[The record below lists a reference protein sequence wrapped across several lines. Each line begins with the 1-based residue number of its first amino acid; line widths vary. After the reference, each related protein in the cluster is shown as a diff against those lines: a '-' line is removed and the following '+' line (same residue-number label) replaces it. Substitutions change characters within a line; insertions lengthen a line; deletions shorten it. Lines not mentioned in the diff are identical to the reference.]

1 MNQEPNFTPLSVAT
15 ARAGRNYC
23 PAKPIQ
29 DLLRNKKLNKQPT
42 KLEAAIREL
51 YTHCLN
57 NQKQAFNEIFSMAQL
72 VGLFRQGNQLLQ
84 RRPFGAPGYYVRPL
98 RSDDDTTMRQTA
110 MNLMGFFS
118 QACESKVIAS
128 NPQVNMR
135 PGDDTPEA
143 IAAAQACRPVVD
155 FYETE
160 WYTAKFSRREAIR
173 FLTDGMVIHQVR
185 WNPFLGGYET
195 NEREVSHE
203 DITLDEGGGE
213 CLDCGHAG
221 GAEDFQTAYAQQCP
235 ECNSPAV
242 EVRPPVQSKIAR
254 IGMGQ
259 ARPVGAP
266 ELVSSSLMSW
276 RWDLTKDLECSPWAI
291 KRQYITQGA
300 VQLMLGDVTIPDSQ
314 SSEDYGLDILYALA
328 YAGQAFAGTSY
339 ASQYRYASMLD
350 KKPVLSEF
358 WLTPEYLA
366 MLETEGG
373 DTLCGEQLPAGKLS
387 DFFDAPIC
395 LVGLNDFAL
404 TIGAYAKESQQNEV
418 ITAQWF
424 MNAESGVGRGM
435 EDTAAVQR
443 RFNAVDGQIY
453 QGLATTATPA
463 VVTDMSLLKEDQGR
477 YLFAPG
483 HNIDISLALLP
494 PNMKLSDAFFIGNPG
509 AVSQQYVQYGSQF
522 LREMA
527 QISSLVTEFTNGLI
541 GVDNRTATGAQITAQ
556 LANSLYGP
564 MLASKGQ
571 LRVEIAKRV
580 VCLVAAH
587 DTTGRYYPGKGAAK
601 GRMVQGQELKSR
613 VVFDLEPNSE
623 LPVSPFSQQ
632 TDVRVMGEAFGGLLG
647 AAQLQAQFPR
657 FFRAVSKPFN
667 IKFDT
672 EDEDDVSTLCL
683 KRLQS
688 IEANYSAGVDDPSVL
703 VQMVRPAV
711 MKTEPK
717 HKDKAEWWSD
727 YLDLERGQNA
737 PDIIRAAIEGM
748 YWVHQNML
756 TQQQIPQAMNQ
767 GLVQTAA
774 MAPAA
779 LGQAA
784 LQPQESQAPEADDS
798 AQIESDE
805 RMQDQEHEHEA
816 EQKQREADTQVKV
829 ASIQTQGQL
838 AATQLQG
845 QNQLALEKVKGE
857 NAVRTAKARP
867 KPAARKSA

>member
-1 MNQEPNFTPLSVAT
+1 LDQSPNFTPLSVAT
-15 ARAGRNYC
+15 ARGARNYA
-23 PAKPIQ
+23 PAKPLQ
-29 DLLRNKKLNKQPT
+29 DVIRNKKLNKQPT

-51 YTHCLN
+51 YQHCMN
-57 NQKQAFNEIFSMAQL
+57 VQKAAWSEIQSMAQL
-72 VGLFRQGNQLLQ
+72 VALFREGQQLLQ

-98 RSDDDTTMRQTA
+98 RGDDDTTMRQTA

-155 FYETE
+155 QYETD

-185 WNPFLGGYET
+185 WNPFLGGYGT
-195 NEREVSHE
+195 NERQVSHE
-203 DITLDEGGGE
+203 DVTIDEGGGE
-213 CLDCGHAG
+213 CLDCDYEGPS
-221 GAEDFQTAYAQQCP
+221 DSFQGQYAPQCP
-235 ECNSPAV
+235 ECQSPAV
-242 EVRPPVQSKIAR
+242 DVRQPVMSKMAR

-259 ARPVGAP
+259 SRPVGAP

-276 RWDLTKDLECSPWAI
+276 RWDLTKDLEESPWAI

-300 VQLMLGDVTIPDSQ
+300 VQLMLGDVTIPDSS

-328 YAGQAFAGTSY
+328 YAGQAFAGTGL
-339 ASQYRYASMLD
+339 ASQYRGTSMLD
-350 KKPVLSEF
+350 KRPVLSEF
-358 WLTPEYLA
+358 WLTPEYQA

-373 DTLCGEQLPAGKLS
+373 GTLCGEVLPKGKLS
-387 DFFDAPIC
+387 DFFRGESIC

-404 TIGAYAKESQQNEV
+404 TIGNYAKESQQHEV

-571 LRVEIAKRV
+571 MRVEIAKRIV
-580 VCLVAAH
+580 SLVSAH
-587 DTTGRYYPGKGAAK
+587 DVTGRYYPGKGAAK
-601 GRMVQGQELKSR
+601 GRVVEGKDLKAR
-613 VVFDLEPNSE
+613 VVFELVQNSE
-623 LPVSPFSQQ
+623 LPTTPFSQQ
-632 TDVRVMGEAFGGLLG
+632 TDIRVFFESFGGAPI
-647 AAQLQAQFPR
+647 AAQLKATDPE
-657 FFRAVSKPFN
+657 FFRATAAPFN
-667 IKFDT
+667 INWGNDS
-672 EDEDDVSTLCL
+672 DDDISTLCL
-683 KRLQS
+683 KRLES
-688 IEANYSAGVDDPSVL
+688 MKMNLAAGNNDPSVL
-703 VQMVRPAV
+703 VEQVRPPV
-711 MKTEPK
+711 SKVEPK
-717 HKDKAEWWSD
+717 HPEKADWWSM
-727 YLDLERGQNA
+727 YLDLEAGQSV
-737 PDIIRAAIEGM
+737 PMELRQAIEGM
-748 YWVHQNML
+748 YWLHHNMQ
-756 TQQQIPQAMNQ
+756 TQQQIPQAVNQ
-767 GLVQTAA
+767 GLVAA
-774 MAPAA
+774 AGAAPMA

-784 LQPQESQAPEADDS
+784 LQPQETTAPEQDDS
-798 AQIESDE
+798 AKIESDE
-805 RMQDQEHEHEA
+805 RMESEKRQTELATKGIEA
-816 EQKQREADTQVKV
+816 KTQLAV
-829 ASIQTQGQL
+829 AETQGEYQL
-838 AATQLQG
+838 EATRLQG
-845 QNQLALEKVKGE
+845 KNQVA
-857 NAVRTAKARP
+857 AAKARP
-867 KPAARKSA
+867 KPTVTKKSA

>member
-1 MNQEPNFTPLSVAT
+1 MQDSPNFTPLSVAT
-15 ARAGRNYC
+15 ARAGKNYC
-23 PAKPIQ
+23 PSKPLQ

-42 KLEAAIREL
+42 KLEQGIREL
-51 YTHCLN
+51 YQHCLN
-57 NQKQAFNEIFSMAQL
+57 EQKSAWAEIQSMAQL
-72 VGLFRQGNQLLQ
+72 VSLFRSGNQLLQ

-98 RSDDDTTMRQTA
+98 RGDDDTTMRQTA

-195 NEREVSHE
+195 NEREVSRE
-203 DITLDEGGGE
+203 EVTLDEGGGE
-213 CLDCGHAG
+213 CLDCQYEGP
-221 GAEDFQTAYAQQCP
+221 AESFQGQYAPQCP
-235 ECNSPAV
+235 ECQSPAV
-242 EVRPPVQSKIAR
+242 DVREPIKKQMAR

-259 ARPVGAP
+259 SRPVGAP

-276 RWDLTKDLECSPWAI
+276 RWDLTTDLEKSGWAI
-291 KRQYITQGA
+291 KRQYITPGA

-314 SSEDYGLDILYALA
+314 SSEDYGLDILHTLA
-328 YAGQAFAGTSY
+328 YAGQAFAGSSMATQNRNTSVL
-339 ASQYRYASMLD
+339 A
-350 KKPVLSEF
+350 KKPILSEF
-358 WLTPEYLA
+358 WITAEYQA

-373 DTLCGEQLPAGKLS
+373 ETLCGEVLPKGKLS
-387 DFFDAPIC
+387 DFFRGAPIC

-404 TIGAYAKESQQNEV
+404 TIGNYAKESQQDEV

-571 LRVEIAKRV
+571 MRVEIAKRV
-580 VCLVAAH
+580 VCLISAH
-587 DTTGRYYPGKGAAK
+587 DATGRHYPGKGAAK
-601 GRMVQGQELKSR
+601 GRMVNGHDLKGR
-613 VVFDLEPNSE
+613 VVFDLVPSSE
-623 LPVSPFSQQ
+623 LPVTPFSRQ
-632 TDVRVMGEAFGGLLG
+632 TDVRVMFESFGGALA
-647 AAQLQAQFPR
+647 AAQLQQQFPA
-657 FFRAVSKPFN
+657 FFKSTSAPFN
-667 IKFDT
+667 IPFDD
-672 EDEDDVSTLCL
+672 ESEDDVSNLCL
-683 KRLQS
+683 GRLEQMKEGLQS
-688 IEANYSAGVDDPSVL
+688 GNTDPGML
-703 VQMVRPAV
+703 IQQLRPPV
-711 MKTEPK
+711 SQVEPK
-717 HKDKAEWWSD
+717 HSEKAEWWSRW
-727 YLDLERGQNA
+727 LDLESAQQA
-737 PDIIRAAIEGM
+737 PLELRQAAEGM
-748 YWVHQNML
+748 YWTHQNMK

-767 GLVQTAA
+767 GIVQAA
-774 MAPAA
+774 MMAPAA
-779 LGQAA
+779 LGQSA
-784 LQPQESQAPEADDS
+784 LQPQEQQAPEQDDS
-798 AQIESDE
+798 AKIEAERATEAEKRQTELATKQIES
-805 RMQDQEHEHEA
+805 
-816 EQKQREADTQVKV
+816 KTQLAV
-829 ASIQTQGQL
+829 AKTQGEYQL
-838 AATQLQG
+838 ESTRLQG
-845 QNQLALEKVKGE
+845 KNQVA
-857 NAVRTAKARP
+857 AAKARP
-867 KPAARKSA
+867 KSTVKKTA